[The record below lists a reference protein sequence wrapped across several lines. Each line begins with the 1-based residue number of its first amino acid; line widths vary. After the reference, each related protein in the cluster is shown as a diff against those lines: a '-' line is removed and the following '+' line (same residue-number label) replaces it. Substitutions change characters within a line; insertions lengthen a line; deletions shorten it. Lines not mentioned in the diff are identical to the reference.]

1 MITLQPLPNFSVLEI
16 KFCEPRMS
24 VGHRKGVIVL
34 KKRSFLK
41 RTGREHIVVGAPVI
55 DDNGPD
61 RRFVRTS
68 RIKAV
73 HSRIVGIDRITS
85 AQLIF
90 FRRNRL
96 SAHPPRESCPLS
108 SPECSC
114 LTRCTEVQRRGAP
127 GKGTWNRPEAVADVF
142 GVQKRFTRASFDF
155 SPNITLEHLPTVI
168 ADNLTLTVIWH
179 LNDI

>member
-1 MITLQPLPNFSVLEI
+1 MITLQPLPNFSMLEI

-24 VGHRKGVIVL
+24 VDHRKEIIVV
-34 KKRSFLK
+34 KKRLFLK
-41 RTGREHIVVGAPVI
+41 RTGTEHIVVGAPVI

-61 RRFVRTS
+61 RRFVRRS

-108 SPECSC
+108 SPNA
-114 LTRCTEVQRRGAP
+114 LVWPGAP
-127 GKGTWNRPEAVADVF
+127 RCNVAVHLERESGTGRKRSLMFLVF
-142 GVQKRFTRASFDF
+142 RRDL
-155 SPNITLEHLPTVI
+155 LEPRSILAPI
-168 ADNLTLTVIWH
+168 
-179 LNDI
+179 